1 MADAS
6 AERGALGAYDEN
18 CMVLNAFRSWFQQSS
33 PRTGRRLTILARGIP
48 LLAALVLL
56 NVILWV
62 ITAIVFTVFQ
72 RRIKDRPSQDTDAAR
87 QLLSSNADDVSKSTG
102 TLLSFALVAWTTG
115 LRHALDAD
123 HISAIDNATRRIM
136 AVPLRNGP
144 GFQRPVTVGLFFSM
158 GHSTI
163 VVAVLIAIA
172 VSFTVYS
179 RMGTVSDVGG
189 IIGASVSGS
198 FLFII
203 GVINTIILVR
213 SVHSMRMEKKRAK
226 REAEQGDLEGVQQPS
241 IDRAHGHEERS
252 VEEPTEAAARESDA
266 RATDAA
272 DGEVRPAPPPDALD
286 HDVTHQAALDQ
297 DTTHDT
303 PHETLP
309 DKEATHNEPVNESS
323 TPSKTPPARSTEFRG
338 IFTRLTGPLLR
349 VIDHPWKMYPIGILF
364 GLGFDTAS
372 TISLLAI
379 AVIASS
385 SLSGSSE
392 ANGSVVLLAFLF
404 AAGMMLV
411 DSCDAV
417 LMVCAYAWEELQEQP
432 KWYSIYMHVPN
443 DSPTKDHDLAL
454 NDDDAKSTPDM
465 AHEIAVSTTP
475 FTLFLTFLSI
485 IIAFVVSIIEILGLI
500 GDQCTQCSDAAD
512 RQEESHDGGLAG
524 RWWLWW
530 RWCNDNFGYIGIGIT
545 GVFFVAVAIALT
557 VTIILSRRKHRRSSL

>member
-48 LLAALVLL
+48 LLAALFLL

-252 VEEPTEAAARESDA
+252 VEEPTEAAARESGA

>member
-48 LLAALVLL
+48 LLAALFLL

-252 VEEPTEAAARESDA
+252 VEEPTEAAARESGA

-272 DGEVRPAPPPDALD
+272 DGEVRIAPPPDALD

-512 RQEESHDGGLAG
+512 RQEESHDGLAG

>member
-6 AERGALGAYDEN
+6 AERGALGTYDEN
-18 CMVLNAFRSWFQQSS
+18 RMVLGAFRSWFQQSS

-48 LLAALVLL
+48 LLAALFLL

-297 DTTHDT
+297 DTTHET

-309 DKEATHNEPVNESS
+309 DKETTHNEPVNESS

-432 KWYSIYMHVPN
+432 KWYSIYMNVPN
-443 DSPTKDHDLAL
+443 DSPTKDHDLAM

>member
-252 VEEPTEAAARESDA
+252 VEEPTEAAARESGA

-272 DGEVRPAPPPDALD
+272 DGEVRIAPPPDALD